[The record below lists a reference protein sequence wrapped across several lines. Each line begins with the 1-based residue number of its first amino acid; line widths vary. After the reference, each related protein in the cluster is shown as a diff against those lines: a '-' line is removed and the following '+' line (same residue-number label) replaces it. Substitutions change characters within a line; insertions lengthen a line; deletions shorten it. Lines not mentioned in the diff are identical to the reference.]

1 MGCADPVSLTA
12 TFFDRDVEA
21 VARDL
26 IGAELTVASVGGII
40 VEVEAYD
47 DQDPASHSYVGPTL
61 RNAIMFG
68 PSGHAYVYRIYGL
81 HWCLN
86 VVTGPVGSG
95 SAVLI
100 RALQPTKG
108 VDAMVTRRGVSECRK
123 LCAGP
128 GRLTQALA
136 IDFSHNGAPLFEAPF
151 SLSLH
156 AMKAELVAGPRIG
169 ISKAIDL
176 HRRFAAKG
184 SAYLSRPLGLL

>member
-1 MGCADPVSLTA
+1 MVCADPVSLPS

-21 VARDL
+21 VAKDL
-26 IGAELTVASVGGII
+26 IGAELTVAGVGGII

-108 VDAMVTRRGVSECRK
+108 VDAMVTRRGVSERRK

-136 IDFSHNGAPLFEAPF
+136 IDSSHNGAQLFEAPF

-156 AMKAELVAGPRIG
+156 AVKAEVVAGPRIG
-169 ISKAIDL
+169 ISKATDL

-184 SAYLSRPLGLL
+184 SAYLSRPLGLP